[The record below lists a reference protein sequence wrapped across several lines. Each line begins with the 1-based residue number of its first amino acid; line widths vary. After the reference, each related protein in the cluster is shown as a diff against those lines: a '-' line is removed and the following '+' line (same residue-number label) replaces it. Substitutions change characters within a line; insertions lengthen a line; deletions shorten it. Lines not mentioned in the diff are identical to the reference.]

1 MPLTKP
7 LKINPSKN
15 PELASLFIEDDPDN
29 IFIDQREIG
38 HGAFGAVYYVSGRE
52 GEGGREIERERER
65 ERERK
70 RETDSVSVA
79 YSHALPSD
87 VLSFE
92 YCH

>member
-38 HGAFGAVYYVSGRE
+38 HGAFGAVYYVSDQ
-52 GEGGREIERERER
+52 GGGGGERERER
-65 ERERK
+65 ERER
-70 RETDSVSVA
+70 ESSVLLVTDYVTVR
-79 YSHALPSD
+79 
-87 VLSFE
+87 V
-92 YCH
+92 